1 MYGLRSTRLMGLL
14 IGAAALTAVA
24 ACGPSTG
31 SATGAAAGSN
41 PSSPAGEIGPAPTT
55 PPAAQP
61 APANPPANPPQQ
73 NNPQGGPTSAP
84 AWPTPA
90 DCIVYNPRN
99 VTVSF
104 QDGLYT
110 VADGNTIVTRVNG
123 QPGDDTGTKAL
134 ALAQRYSRHCF
145 IGRGNLRPDHFVYV
159 FDYWRNSSG
168 LTPSIPD
175 QDNDCSQ
182 YNQHNLT
189 VDDMGNGDGWRVRDH
204 DNVLHVF
211 DNEADARNGKLV
223 LSKYSMICTFG
234 NSNDDN
240 PQTVTYEM

>member
-14 IGAAALTAVA
+14 IGMAAVAAVA
-24 ACGPSTG
+24 ACGPTTG
-31 SATGAAAGSN
+31 TTGTAPN
-41 PSSPAGEIGPAPTT
+41 GPTAPTT
-55 PPAAQP
+55 AAGAIGTAPTTAPAGQ
-61 APANPPANPPQQ
+61 PANP
-73 NNPQGGPTSAP
+73 SAP
-84 AWPTPA
+84 ATSQGGSTAAPSWPTPA
-90 DCIVYNPRN
+90 DCISYNPRH

-110 VADGNTIVTRVNG
+110 VADGNTVVTRVSG
-123 QPGDDTGTKAL
+123 QQGDDTGTKAL
-134 ALAQRYSRHCF
+134 ALAQRYNRHCF
-145 IGRGNLRPDHFVYV
+145 IGRGNLRPDHFSYV
-159 FDYWRNSSG
+159 FDYWRDPSG
-168 LTPSIPD
+168 LTPPIPD

-223 LSKYSMICTFG
+223 LSKYSMMCTFG
-234 NSNDDN
+234 DSINDN
-240 PQTVTYEM
+240 PQNVNYEM